1 MRDRVTGKETQF
13 WQDLASGEY
22 LEQRR
27 KLRPQAEA
35 AWCVRLADL
44 RFSLTK
50 PVADAERQLDLKRLA
65 ERAID
70 PERYA
75 RARHYRVLF
84 CAICDLLGKLMWLVK
99 RLAEHDA
106 EWWADQGDLT
116 CEEIYDGHT

>member
-1 MRDRVTGKETQF
+1 MAAWHHARPGDRKETRF
-13 WQDLASGEY
+13 WRDLAYEEY

-44 RFSLTK
+44 RFSLAK
-50 PVADAERQLDLKRLA
+50 PVADVERQLDLRRLVKG
-65 ERAID
+65 AID

-84 CAICDLLGKLMWLVK
+84 LCDV
-99 RLAEHDA
+99 
-106 EWWADQGDLT
+106 
-116 CEEIYDGHT
+116 